1 MDTFTNIPRNRII
14 TNRIRTILV
23 GYFFGCFYSYSS
35 HPVQFPSH
43 SRPIRV
49 QPQPQIPCFIRVVI
63 FRRSD
68 HPIPRPIVPTPV
80 VRLPPRKGCTEA
92 CMSPARTC
100 KNILLDNSSKRTI
113 RRSRNALA
121 SILPVGSSTAA
132 SATSSSS
139 GLRASSCLAGATT
152 RAERPLHC
160 APMRATTVAA
170 LMGGAPQKTG
180 AAGCSR

>member
-1 MDTFTNIPRNRII
+1 MDTGCLDTFTNIPRNRII

-23 GYFFGCFYSYSS
+23 GYCTFSVASTRPILS
-35 HPVQFPSH
+35 N
-43 SRPIRV
+43 SRPT
-49 QPQPQIPCFIRVVI
+49 PDPSNPTAPNPCLLSHIPLERP
-63 FRRSD
+63 SD
-68 HPIPRPIVPTPV
+68 PATKS
-80 VRLPPRKGCTEA
+80 RLLSSVCRQGRD
-92 CMSPARTC
+92 ARTC

-152 RAERPLHC
+152 RAERPTLRSNAC
-160 APMRATTVAA
+160 NNCRS
-170 LMGGAPQKTG
+170 LDGGSFSEDR
-180 AAGCSR
+180 CSR

>member
-1 MDTFTNIPRNRII
+1 MRCNDDLAV
-14 TNRIRTILV
+14 IRTGKFLS
-23 GYFFGCFYSYSS
+23 GALFLCEFPPKSYS
-35 HPVQFPSH
+35 VGATIR
-43 SRPIRV
+43 SRD
-49 QPQPQIPCFIRVVI
+49 Q
-63 FRRSD
+63 
-68 HPIPRPIVPTPV
+68 VPTPV

-132 SATSSSS
+132 SATTSSSS

-170 LMGGAPQKTG
+170 LMGGASQKTG
-180 AAGCSR
+180 AAGNIRSQQRHRQHEQAGSIIGKAEAAIGSININSRQQ